1 VTLSGYSTVN
11 VAVAVSV
18 PVVTVTVFSP
28 ALLNGPPNSRG
39 RTNKRTVMVLPL
51 MVGLP
56 SLRTPRPL
64 MLTVVVSSNVQFEPV
79 IVIVTNRGKIKPEL
93 TVFGLSVIAHP
104 GAERTVKAF

>member
-1 VTLSGYSTVN
+1 MTLSGYSTVN

-39 RTNKRTVMVLPL
+39 RINKRTVMVLPL

-56 SLRTPRPL
+56 KIRTPLPL

-79 IVIVTNRGKIKPEL
+79 IVIVANRGKIKPAL
-93 TVFGLSVIAHP
+93 TVLGLSVIEHS
-104 GAERTVKAF
+104 GADRTVNAS